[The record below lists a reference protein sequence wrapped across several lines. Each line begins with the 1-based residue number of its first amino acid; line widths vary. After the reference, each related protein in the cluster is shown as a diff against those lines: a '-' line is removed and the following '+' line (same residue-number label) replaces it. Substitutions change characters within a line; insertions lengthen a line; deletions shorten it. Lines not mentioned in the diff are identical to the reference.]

1 MSMSKRQEPLAS
13 FEQSK
18 RITPWKKR
26 EAGMGPFWLALSI
39 VFIFSLAALL
49 APWVAPFDPIEQ
61 DLSRTLQGSSWVNW
75 LGTDHLGRDIL
86 SRIIH
91 GARPTLLTS
100 GFAVLIAGT
109 LGISLGM
116 ISGYFG
122 GIADA
127 IIMRVMDFLLAVPA
141 ILLALLVIVIL
152 GPGPSSAMFAVAI
165 TGIPEFARLS
175 RSQILSL
182 RSREYVLASKSAGAS
197 TARLLFKVLLPN
209 SAGPLVA
216 QAVVLAAIAV
226 FLEAALSFLGLGVPP
241 PDPSWGQM
249 VSQGK
254 SYLQYAPGYS
264 LFPGVAIVIL
274 ILSLDVI
281 ADRIRRR
288 FAGDENSVADAPTKA
303 A

>member
-1 MSMSKRQEPLAS
+1 MSTPRRQKQASS
-13 FEQSK
+13 FEQSSK
-18 RITPWKKR
+18 NSVARRRK
-26 EAGMGPFWLALSI
+26 AGMSSLWLALSAAA
-39 VFIFSLAALL
+39 VFALAALL
-49 APWVAPFDPIEQ
+49 APWVAPYDPLEQ
-61 DLSRTLQGSSWVNW
+61 NLNGILQGSSWVHW

-86 SRIIH
+86 SRIIY

-100 GFAVLIAGT
+100 SFAVLIAST

-122 GIADA
+122 GLADA
-127 IIMRVMDFLLAVPA
+127 IIMRVMDFLLALPA
-141 ILLALLVIVIL
+141 VLLALLVIVTL
-152 GPGPSSAMFAVAI
+152 GPGPSSAMVAVAI
-165 TGIPEFARLS
+165 VGIPEFARLS
-175 RSQILSL
+175 RSQVLSL
-182 RSREYVLASKSAGAS
+182 RTREFVLASKSAGAS

-216 QAVVLAAIAV
+216 QAVVLGALAV

-249 VSQGK
+249 VSAGK
-254 SYLQYAPGYS
+254 SYLQYSPGYS
-264 LFPGVAIVIL
+264 LFPGVAIAVL

-281 ADRIRRR
+281 ADRIRQH
-288 FAGDENSVADAPTKA
+288 FAGDENPLTDAPTKA

>member
-1 MSMSKRQEPLAS
+1 MSTPKRQTQLAS
-13 FEQSK
+13 VELSK
-18 RITPWKKR
+18 NGSLRR
-26 EAGMGPFWLALSI
+26 RRRAGMGPLWLAL
-39 VFIFSLAALL
+39 FIAFAFALTALL
-49 APWVAPFDPIEQ
+49 APWVAPYDPIEQ
-61 DLSRTLQGSSWVNW
+61 NLSATLQGPSWANL

-100 GFAVLIAGT
+100 SVAVLIAGS

-116 ISGYFG
+116 IAGYFG
-122 GIADA
+122 GLADA
-127 IIMRVMDFLLAVPA
+127 LIMRVMDFLLAIPA

-152 GPGPSSAMFAVAI
+152 GPGPSSAMFAVAVV
-165 TGIPEFARLS
+165 GIPEFARLS

-182 RSREYVLASKSAGAS
+182 RTRGFVLASKSAGAS
-197 TARLLFKVLLPN
+197 TTRLLFRVLLPN

-216 QAVVLAAIAV
+216 QAIVLAALAV

-249 VSQGK
+249 VSAGK

-264 LFPGVAIVIL
+264 LFPGVAIAIL

-281 ADRIRRR
+281 ADRIRQH
-288 FAGDENSVADAPTKA
+288 FSGDENSITEAPTKA